1 LNTTIFLVVLFGAL
15 LHAFWNTLIK
25 LSPDKPLETSLM
37 NLTGSVLALPILLIV
52 GIPDLSVWPYIAV
65 SLALHIIYY
74 HSLAKAYQWG
84 EMSLTY
90 PIMRGVAPLI
100 LLGLSVLLNA
110 DSFTL
115 QQTIAIFSIG
125 FGLIFLSLA
134 PQKNQNLMK
143 TISFALL
150 NAFIIALYTMVDG
163 LGVRASENTFSY
175 IAMLLF
181 IDGFLYSVIIFN
193 QRSWPIKAIGQYS
206 IERWPFFLSG
216 AIATI
221 SSYGIALWAMTIAPI
236 GVVSALREV
245 SVVFALFIAL
255 FFLKER
261 LGKYRWIGVLLIFAG
276 VILIRLNG

>member
-37 NLTGSVLALPILLIV
+37 NLTGSILVLPALIIF
-52 GIPDLSVWPYIAV
+52 GIPDQSVWPYIAV

-100 LLGLSVLLNA
+100 LLGLSVFLSA
-110 DSFTL
+110 DSFTFY
-115 QQTIAIFSIG
+115 QIIAIFSIG

-143 TISFALL
+143 AISFALL

-181 IDGFLYSVIIFN
+181 IDGFLYSAIIFN
-193 QRSWPIKAIGQYS
+193 QRSWPMQELKVYFNQ
-206 IERWPFFLSG
+206 RWPFFLCGSV
-216 AIATI
+216 ATM
-221 SSYGIALWAMTIAPI
+221 SSYGIALWAMTVAPI
-236 GVVSALREV
+236 SVISALREI
-245 SVVFALFIAL
+245 SVLFAVLIATL
-255 FFLKER
+255 FLKEKV
-261 LGKYRWIGVLLIFAG
+261 GKFRWFGILLISIGMFIIKFG
-276 VILIRLNG
+276 

>member
-1 LNTTIFLVVLFGAL
+1 
-15 LHAFWNTLIK
+15 
-25 LSPDKPLETSLM
+25 M
-37 NLTGSVLALPILLIV
+37 NLTGSILVLPALIIFGV
-52 GIPDLSVWPYIAV
+52 PDQSVWPYIAV

-84 EMSLTY
+84 DMSLTY

-110 DSFTL
+110 DSFTS
-115 QQTIAIFSIG
+115 QQTIAIFFIG
-125 FGLIFLSLA
+125 FGLIFLSLT

-143 TISFALL
+143 AISFALL

-163 LGVRASENTFSY
+163 LGVRASANTFSY

-181 IDGFLYSVIIFN
+181 IDGFLYSAIIFN
-193 QRSWPIKAIGQYS
+193 QRSWPIKEIGQYS
-206 IERWPFFLSG
+206 IQRWPFFLSG

-221 SSYGIALWAMTIAPI
+221 SSYGIALWAMTVAPI
-236 GVVSALREV
+236 GIISALREV
-245 SVVFALFIAL
+245 SVVFALLIAL

-261 LGKYRWIGVLLIFAG
+261 FGKYKWIGVLLVFAG
-276 VILIRLNG
+276 VVLIRLES

>member
-1 LNTTIFLVVLFGAL
+1 MSTTIFLVILFGAL

-74 HSLAKAYQWG
+74 YSLAKAYQWG
-84 EMSLTY
+84 DMSLTY

-110 DSFTL
+110 DSFTS

-125 FGLIFLSLA
+125 FGLIFLSLT

-143 TISFALL
+143 AISFAIL

-181 IDGFLYSVIIFN
+181 IDGFLYSAIIFN
-193 QRSWPIKAIGQYS
+193 QRSWSIKSIGEYS
-206 IERWPFFLSG
+206 IKRWPFFLSG
-216 AIATI
+216 AIATV
-221 SSYGIALWAMTIAPI
+221 SSYGMALWAMTMAPI

-245 SVVFALFIAL
+245 SVVFALLIAL
-255 FFLKER
+255 FFLKEQF
-261 LGKYRWIGVLLIFAG
+261 GKYRWIGVLLIFAG
-276 VILIRLNG
+276 VILIRLDS

>member
-1 LNTTIFLVVLFGAL
+1 
-15 LHAFWNTLIK
+15 
-25 LSPDKPLETSLM
+25 M
-37 NLTGSVLALPILLIV
+37 NLTGSILVLPALIIF
-52 GIPDLSVWPYIAV
+52 GIPDQSVWPYIAV

-115 QQTIAIFSIG
+115 YQTIAIFFIG

-143 TISFALL
+143 AISFALL

-163 LGVRASENTFSY
+163 LGVRASANTFSY

-181 IDGFLYSVIIFN
+181 IDGFLYSAIIFN

-206 IERWPFFLSG
+206 IKRWPFFLCGSV
-216 AIATI
+216 ATM
-221 SSYGIALWAMTIAPI
+221 SSYGIALWAMTVAPI
-236 GVVSALREV
+236 SVISALREI
-245 SVVFALFIAL
+245 SVLFAVLIAVL
-255 FFLKER
+255 FLKEKV
-261 LGKYRWIGVLLIFAG
+261 GKFRWFGILLISIGMF
-276 VILIRLNG
+276 IIKFS